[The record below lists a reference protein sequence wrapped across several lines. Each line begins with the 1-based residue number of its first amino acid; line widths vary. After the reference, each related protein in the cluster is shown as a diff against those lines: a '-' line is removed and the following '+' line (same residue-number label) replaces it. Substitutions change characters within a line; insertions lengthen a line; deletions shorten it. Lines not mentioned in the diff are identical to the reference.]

1 MSGIGDVGKICKFA
15 APIVSMVCPG
25 LGMAMGI
32 GGSIASKVDD
42 SKSED
47 KTAKKEDL
55 GLANMIAGN
64 AGSTVGIDPT
74 KMVSIF
80 GV

>member
-1 MSGIGDVGKICKFA
+1 MSGIGDIGQICKSV
-15 APIVSMVCPG
+15 APFVSMVCPWLG
-25 LGMAMGI
+25 LAI
-32 GGSIASKVDD
+32 GAGGAIASKVDD

-64 AGSTVGIDPT
+64 AGSTSGIDPT